1 MKNVNFCA
9 SAWNEQQQIYT
20 FFTLFLGDVVDLH
33 FCCAAGMVVV
43 VAVQAFL
50 VVMVQSFHG
59 GCTRSRGVGGG
70 SKGSWPYGLNFCKTK
85 PRMLEMMF
93 YHQKNCRWIQS
104 SQITIYMYI
113 MFMQF
118 CIKSK
123 KHGKLNF
130 LHVKVHGRHDMLK
143 IPLFIFEFWVNL
155 IQRVKKERGFF
166 HKDLGHDTAVFPFL

>member
-1 MKNVNFCA
+1 M
-9 SAWNEQQQIYT
+9 
-20 FFTLFLGDVVDLH
+20 H

-50 VVMVQSFHG
+50 VVMVQSFQG

-93 YHQKNCRWIQS
+93 YHQKNCRWIKS
-104 SQITIYMYI
+104 SQ
-113 MFMQF
+113 MQPIQF
-118 CIKSK
+118 ISCSCSFVY
-123 KHGKLNF
+123 KHGELNF

-143 IPLFIFEFWVNL
+143 IPLFIFEF
-155 IQRVKKERGFF
+155 
-166 HKDLGHDTAVFPFL
+166 